1 MCEGMRE
8 IMILGIDSS
17 GRAASAALLA
27 DDVIIAECT
36 LNNRLTH
43 SQTLLPI
50 IDEVIRLAD
59 ADLKD
64 ITAIAI
70 AAGPGSF
77 TGLRI
82 GAATA
87 KGMGLV
93 LDIPII
99 PVPTL
104 EGMAFQMYGTDRL
117 LCPVMDAR
125 RNQVYTGLYRFHAAS
140 EGHIMGAED
149 FQVVEKQAAMDIH
162 DLLMRINAIGSEVIF
177 TGDGVPVFEE
187 VIKKEIKVGYIL
199 APAFAA
205 RQRAA
210 AVAVLGAYYFDKGI
224 YESAA
229 EHVPEYLRVSQ
240 AERERAK
247 RLEREGEV

>member
-1 MCEGMRE
+1 
-8 IMILGIDSS
+8 MILGIDSS
-17 GRAASAALLA
+17 GTVASAALLA
-27 DDVIIAECT
+27 GDVIIAEYT
-36 LNNRLTH
+36 LNNKLTH
-43 SQTLLPI
+43 SQTLLPM
-50 IDEVIRLAD
+50 IDEVVRMAD
-59 ADLKD
+59 VDLKD
-64 ITAIAI
+64 LTAIAI

-93 LDIPII
+93 LDIPMI

-117 LCPVMDAR
+117 ICPVMDAR
-125 RNQVYTGLYRFHAAS
+125 RNQVYTGLYRFHASS
-140 EGHIMGAED
+140 EGNIMEAKD

-162 DLLMRINAIGSEVIF
+162 ELMAHINAIGSEVIF

-187 VIKKEIKVGYIL
+187 VIRNEIKVGYIL

-210 AVAVLGAYYFDKGI
+210 AVAVLGAHYLEKGI
-224 YESAA
+224 RESAA

-247 RLEREGEV
+247 RLGQEGAV

>member
-1 MCEGMRE
+1 
-8 IMILGIDSS
+8 MILGIDSS
-17 GRAASAALLA
+17 GTVASAALLA
-27 DDVIIAECT
+27 DDVIVAEYT
-36 LNNRLTH
+36 LNNKLTH
-43 SQTLLPI
+43 SQTLLPM
-50 IDEVIRLAD
+50 IDEVIRMAE

-82 GAATA
+82 GSATA

-104 EGMAFQMYGTDRL
+104 EGLAFQMYGTDRL
-117 LCPVMDAR
+117 ICPIMDAR
-125 RNQVYTGLYRFHAAS
+125 RNQVYTGLYRFDAKQ
-140 EGHIMGAED
+140 EGNIMGAED
-149 FQVVEKQAAMDIH
+149 FHVVEKQAAMDISE
-162 DLLMRINAIGSEVIF
+162 LLARINAIGSEVIF
-177 TGDGVPVFEE
+177 TGDGIPVFEE
-187 VIKKEIKVGYIL
+187 VIKEEIEVGYL
-199 APAFAA
+199 FAPAFAA

-210 AVAVLGAYYFDKGI
+210 AVAVLGAYYFSKGI
-224 YESAA
+224 RESAA

-247 RLEREGEV
+247 RLGQEGAI